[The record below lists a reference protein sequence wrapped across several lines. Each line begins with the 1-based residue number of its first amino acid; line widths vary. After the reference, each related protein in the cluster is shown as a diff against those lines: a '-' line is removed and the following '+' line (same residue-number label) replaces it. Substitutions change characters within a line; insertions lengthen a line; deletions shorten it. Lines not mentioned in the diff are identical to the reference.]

1 MKVSTHFLKHS
12 LVTLLGLGLA
22 TSPAN
27 AFSINP
33 TSNGN
38 RLVDSIV
45 GPDISVSNITYKGA
59 SLASGTF
66 KGGLSS
72 GIGIDSGIILTSG
85 TASLAAGPNNS
96 NSSGENNL
104 LPEDADLNSLIG
116 EAATYDATV
125 LEFDFETA
133 GGDLSFNY
141 VFASEEYNEYIN
153 TKYNDTFGFFVDGK
167 NIATIP
173 GTTTP
178 VSVNNVNGGAPL
190 GTNATNPEFYNN
202 NDLSDGGFFDIE
214 YDGFTDVFTATAP
227 RIGPGTHT
235 IKLAVAD
242 TGDSVLDSAV
252 FIEGKSFSGEPV
264 PEPLTILGSGI
275 ALGFGA
281 LMKRQHSRKCK
292 NKQIS

>member
-1 MKVSTHFLKHS
+1 MKVPTHFLKHG

-22 TSPAN
+22 TSPTN
-27 AFSINP
+27 AFSIAP

-38 RLVDSIV
+38 RLVNSIV
-45 GPDISVSNITYKGA
+45 GSDITVSNVTYKGA
-59 SLASGTF
+59 SFAAGTF

-72 GIGIDSGIILTSG
+72 GVNIGSGIILTSG
-85 TASLAAGPNNS
+85 TASLAAEPNNS
-96 NSSGENNL
+96 DSSGENNGFAG
-104 LPEDADLNSLIG
+104 DADLNSLIG
-116 EAATYDATV
+116 ESATQDATV

-141 VFASEEYNEYIN
+141 VFASEEYNEYTN
-153 TKYNDTFGFFVDGK
+153 TQFNDTFGFFVDGK

-178 VSVNNVNGGAPL
+178 VSINNVNGGEPL
-190 GTNATNPEFYNN
+190 GTNASNPEFYNN
-202 NDLSDGGFFDIE
+202 NDLSDGGSFDIE
-214 YDGFTDVFTATAP
+214 YDGFTDVFTATALE
-227 RIGPGTHT
+227 IGPGTHT